1 MNENI
6 NEALHKLLQDIIWS
20 NNILSKSEE
29 NEQRVLG
36 IIKRLK
42 EDVATKEEIA
52 SSIMRNHLSPMVY
65 RYFLAE
71 KTSGVNDAMCREW
84 YETERFQLQTER
96 KNQSMK
102 ISCSLTLTILSF
114 FSNIP
119 AIETYIEN
127 LLTIIPKDNL
137 EKGLLSVTLFCALYT
152 LRLLKQLEKTDKDWQ
167 DIKELQEFFPTN
179 VTTLKKKKE
188 L

>member
-65 RYFLAE
+65 HYFLAE

-114 FSNIP
+114 FS
-119 AIETYIEN
+119 
-127 LLTIIPKDNL
+127 DNL

-167 DIKELQEFFPTN
+167 DIKELQEFFSTN
-179 VTTLKKKKE
+179 LTTLKKKKE

>member
-1 MNENI
+1 
-6 NEALHKLLQDIIWS
+6 
-20 NNILSKSEE
+20 
-29 NEQRVLG
+29 
-36 IIKRLK
+36 
-42 EDVATKEEIA
+42 
-52 SSIMRNHLSPMVY
+52 
-65 RYFLAE
+65 
-71 KTSGVNDAMCREW
+71 
-84 YETERFQLQTER
+84 
-96 KNQSMK
+96 MK

-119 AIETYIEN
+119 AIEAYIEN

-152 LRLLKQLEKTDKDWQ
+152 LKLLKQLEKTDKDWQ
-167 DIKELQEFFPTN
+167 DIIELQEFFPTN